1 MEGREMYTEKRKKA
15 NIKVENQK
23 ERGRQRKTHRKT
35 RNGVKKEKEKQ
46 IEW

>member
-23 ERGRQRKTHRKT
+23 ETDRQADI
-35 RNGVKKEKEKQ
+35 Q
-46 IEW
+46 IERQETE